1 MLSLSI
7 LSETQASR
15 LWAANPGRSRLLGGF
30 CECAESRLESRAAAR
45 TGRPTRSR
53 ARYPDSAM
61 PPTPRLPAG
70 IAVAIFLPVCA
81 FLPVSIAAQSESAVQ
96 ALSLDSPAALDSVIP
111 QLAGK
116 RVVFIGETH
125 DRYDHHLNQLEVIR
139 RLHQLDPNMAIG
151 VEYLQQ
157 RSQPQ
162 VDDYIAGRITE
173 NEFLRSAEYFKEW
186 GYDYRLYAPIFRFA
200 REQGIPVRALNVP
213 SSLASDVAKLGVT
226 GLSESQRALLPRDM
240 QPADEGYKARLRGAF
255 EEHASAKAGAFDR
268 FVEAQL
274 VWDEGM
280 ASHAAEYLSANPG
293 RRMVILAGAGHI
305 EFGSGIPMRLE
316 RRIHATY
323 AIVLNSGVEIEPH
336 IADYILLSQ
345 KQELPPAGILGA
357 SLTDKEGECRVASL
371 TPQGGAGKAGMK
383 RGDILLQASG
393 QPIKSVAD
401 VRLALWEK
409 KPGEHVEVLVRR
421 GHDDHH
427 FDVDLTAPPHRPN

>member
-1 MLSLSI
+1 
-7 LSETQASR
+7 
-15 LWAANPGRSRLLGGF
+15 
-30 CECAESRLESRAAAR
+30 
-45 TGRPTRSR
+45 
-53 ARYPDSAM
+53 M
-61 PPTPRLPAG
+61 PLAPRLPAG
-70 IAVAIFLPVCA
+70 IAVAIFLPV
-81 FLPVSIAAQSESAVQ
+81 SIAAQSQRDVQ
-96 ALSLDSPAALDSVIP
+96 TLNLDSPPALDSVIP

-139 RLHQLDPNMAIG
+139 RLHQLDPNLAIG
-151 VEYLQQ
+151 VEYFQQ
-157 RSQPQ
+157 RFQPQ
-162 VDDYIAGRITE
+162 VDDYIAGRVAE
-173 NEFLRSAEYFKEW
+173 NEFLHSVEYFKEW

-200 REQGIPVRALNVP
+200 RERGIPVRALNVP

-240 QPADEGYKARLRGAF
+240 QPADEGYKARLRAAF

-323 AIVLNSGVEIEPH
+323 AIVLNSGVEVEPH

-357 SLTDKEGECRVASL
+357 RLTEKEGECRVGSL
-371 TPQGGAGKAGMK
+371 TPQGGAEKAGIK
-383 RGDILLQASG
+383 RGDVLLQVNG

-401 VRLALWEK
+401 VRLTLWEK
-409 KPGEHVEVLVRR
+409 RAGEHVEVLVRR
-421 GHDDHH
+421 GRTDQH
-427 FDVDLTAPPHRPN
+427 FNVELTAPPKGPN

>member
-1 MLSLSI
+1 MSL
-7 LSETQASR
+7 A
-15 LWAANPGRSRLLGGF
+15 
-30 CECAESRLESRAAAR
+30 
-45 TGRPTRSR
+45 
-53 ARYPDSAM
+53 
-61 PPTPRLPAG
+61 PRLPDG
-70 IAVAIFLPVCA
+70 IALGLLLPVC
-81 FLPVSIAAQSESAVQ
+81 IAAQNELVVQ
-96 ALSLDSPAALDSVIP
+96 ALNLDSPAALDSVIS

-139 RLHQLDPNMAIG
+139 RLHQLDPNLAIG

-157 RSQPQ
+157 RFQPQ

-173 NEFLRSAEYFKEW
+173 NEFLRSVEYFKEW

-200 REQGIPVRALNVP
+200 REQGIPMRALNLP

-226 GLSESQRALLPRDM
+226 GLSESQRALLPREM
-240 QPADEGYKARLRGAF
+240 QPADEGYKARLRAAF
-255 EEHASAKAGAFDR
+255 EEHESKKAGAFDR

-305 EFGSGIPMRLE
+305 EFGSGIPTRLE

-323 AIVLNSGVEIEPH
+323 AIVLNSGIEIEPH

-345 KQELPPAGILGA
+345 KQGLPPAGILGA
-357 SLTDKEGECRVASL
+357 KLTEKEGECRAASL
-371 TPQGGAGKAGMK
+371 TPEGGAEKAGIR
-383 RGDILLQASG
+383 RGDVLLQVNG
-393 QPIKSVAD
+393 QVIKSVAD

-409 KPGEHVEVLVRR
+409 RPGQRVEVLVQR
-421 GHDDHH
+421 GHDDRH
-427 FDVDLTAPPHRPN
+427 FDVELTAPPKGPN

>member
-1 MLSLSI
+1 
-7 LSETQASR
+7 
-15 LWAANPGRSRLLGGF
+15 
-30 CECAESRLESRAAAR
+30 
-45 TGRPTRSR
+45 
-53 ARYPDSAM
+53 M
-61 PPTPRLPAG
+61 PPC
-70 IAVAIFLPVCA
+70 V
-81 FLPVSIAAQSESAVQ
+81 AAQSERAVQ
-96 ALSLDSPAALDSVIP
+96 AASLDSPPALDSVIP

-116 RVVFIGETH
+116 RVIFIGETH

-157 RSQPQ
+157 RFQPQ

-226 GLSESQRALLPRDM
+226 GLSESQRSLLPREM
-240 QPADEGYKARLRGAF
+240 QPADEGYKARLRAAF
-255 EEHASAKAGAFDR
+255 EEHASAQKSAQESAKPGAFDR

-305 EFGSGIPMRLE
+305 EFGSGIPTRLE

-345 KQELPPAGILGA
+345 KEELPSAGILGA

-371 TPQGGAGKAGMK
+371 SPQGGAEKAGIK
-383 RGDILLQASG
+383 RGDVLLQVNG

-401 VRLALWEK
+401 VHLALWEK

-421 GHDDHH
+421 GHDDRH
-427 FDVDLTAPPHRPN
+427 FDVELAAPPKGPN

>member
-1 MLSLSI
+1 MPL
-7 LSETQASR
+7 
-15 LWAANPGRSRLLGGF
+15 AA
-30 CECAESRLESRAAAR
+30 
-45 TGRPTRSR
+45 
-53 ARYPDSAM
+53 
-61 PPTPRLPAG
+61 RLPAG
-70 IAVAIFLPVCA
+70 ITIAI
-81 FLPVSIAAQSESAVQ
+81 FLPVSIAAQTQPAVQ
-96 ALSLDSPAALDSVIP
+96 NATSALPVRAGVLNLDSPAALESVIP

-139 RLHQLDPNMAIG
+139 RLHQLDPNLTIG

-157 RSQPQ
+157 RFQPQ

-173 NEFLRSAEYFKEW
+173 NEFLRMVEYFKEW

-200 REQGIPVRALNVP
+200 REQRIPVRALNVP
-213 SSLASDVAKLGVT
+213 NSLASDVAKLGLT
-226 GLSESQRALLPRDM
+226 GLSESQRALLPHDM
-240 QPADEGYKARLRGAF
+240 EPADEGYKARLRAAF
-255 EEHASAKAGAFDR
+255 EEHASAQKSATSGAFDR
-268 FVEAQL
+268 FVQAQL

-323 AIVLNSGVEIEPH
+323 AIVLNSGIEIEPH

-357 SLTDKEGECRVASL
+357 RLTDKDDECRVASL
-371 TPQGGAGKAGMK
+371 TPGGGAEKAGIK
-383 RGDILLQASG
+383 RGDVLLQVNG
-393 QPIKSVAD
+393 QPAKSAAD

-409 KPGEHVEVLVRR
+409 RPGERVEVLVRR
-421 GHDDHH
+421 GHDDRH
-427 FDVDLTAPPHRPN
+427 FDVELAAPPKGPN